1 MNRSQL
7 DAWIGEMIAAN
18 REQRPLHD
26 RLLQGATELAD
37 EVRRQWGQV
46 ADLRAKTKFLG
57 PDGEQAWQRE
67 RKRIAGKLNAVAVGV
82 RLIAAANEQ
91 TGQPKDAAILRTL
104 GESAQ
109 AAVPDDLRDEL
120 DAELDSDQLREV
132 TGVPRLDAEGTALG
146 VCLAAT
152 ALSMLLVELKKE
164 PDSVSGLARAI
175 AGIEAACDRLSE
187 VLPDDLWT
195 WGMGEVKRRAD
206 EFMDSDEFK
215 ARKKSG
221 PPAGDESR

>member
-57 PDGEQAWQRE
+57 PDGEQAWQKE
-67 RKRIAGKLNAVAVGV
+67 RRRIAGKLNAVAVGV

-91 TGQPKDAAILRTL
+91 TGHPKDAAILRNL

-109 AAVPDDLRDEL
+109 AAVPADLRAEL
-120 DAELDSDQLREV
+120 DAELDSEQLREV
-132 TGVPRLDAEGTALG
+132 SGVPRLDPEETALG
-146 VCLAAT
+146 VCFAT
-152 ALSMLLVELKKE
+152 MTLTMLLVELQKE
-164 PDSVSGLARAI
+164 ADSGAGLARAI
-175 AGIEAACDRLSE
+175 AGIENASGRLSE
-187 VLPDDLWT
+187 VLPEDLWT
-195 WGMGEVKRRAD
+195 WGMAEVKRRAD
-206 EFMDSDEFK
+206 EFMASDEFK
-215 ARKKSG
+215 ARKKGG
-221 PPAGDESR
+221 PATGDAER